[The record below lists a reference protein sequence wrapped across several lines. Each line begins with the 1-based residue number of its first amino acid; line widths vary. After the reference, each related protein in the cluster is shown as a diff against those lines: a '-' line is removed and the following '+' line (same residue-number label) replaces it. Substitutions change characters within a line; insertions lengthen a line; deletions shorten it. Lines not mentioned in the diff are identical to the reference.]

1 MSVVGERLV
10 RVTPADILAFEA
22 AHPHPSSTR
31 DELIRSEL
39 GITPIRYVVLLG
51 RAAVSAEGIA
61 ADALTARRVRD
72 RAARRAAERALRR
85 LIDDG

>member
-10 RVTPADILAFEA
+10 RVTPADLLAFEA

-51 RAAVSAEGIA
+51 RAAESVEGIV
-61 ADALTARRVRD
+61 ADPVTARRVREL
-72 RAARRAAERALRR
+72 AARRAAERERR
-85 LIDDG
+85 VA